1 MPPRSTSS
9 RTLVRPAGTRG
20 EGKRVDKLL
29 DTSQAAIRR
38 QKVNAA
44 AASRIIS
51 AARRLFVR
59 HGFEDV
65 SMRQIASAAKYTPGA
80 LYVHFQDKRDLI
92 FAMLKQDFAAFD
104 AGMDE
109 AFKIADP
116 VERLRLMGRGY
127 VRFALEHPHHY
138 KLMFMTE
145 PPADFREQSEKLS
158 HDGNCPHADSDR
170 EGYNACRM
178 TVAECM
184 QQGRFAPQLTDL
196 EKVTQATWGCVHGV
210 ASLFITHGQMPW
222 ARFTDP
228 LGAAFTAIDI
238 HLAGMTRGARVPTP
252 AMDGGPS
259 VQYGREASGPAGQQ
273 ASGPEIHP
281 PHPSS

>member
-1 MPPRSTSS
+1 MPARSAPT
-9 RTLVRPAGTRG
+9 RPTISA
-20 EGKRVDKLL
+20 K
-29 DTSQAAIRR
+29 AAPSDAAARR
-38 QKVNAA
+38 QKDNAA
-44 AASRIIS
+44 AAARIIA
-51 AARRLFVR
+51 AARRLFVK
-59 HGFEDV
+59 HGFDSV

-92 FAMLKQDFAAFD
+92 FAMLKQDFEAFD
-104 AGMDE
+104 AGMAD
-109 AFKIADP
+109 AFNIADP

-145 PPADFREQSEKLS
+145 PPEDFAAQSERLS
-158 HDGNCPHADSDR
+158 QGSNCPHANSDR

-178 TVAECM
+178 TVAECI
-184 QQGRFAPQLTDL
+184 QQGRFAPGLTDL

-238 HLAGMTRGARVPTP
+238 HLAGQTRGARVPTP
-252 AMDGGPS
+252 SHDGGPR
-259 VQYGREASGPAGQQ
+259 VQVGGDAEQHR
-273 ASGPEIHP
+273 SGPERQGSHP
-281 PHPSS
+281 PP

>member
-1 MPPRSTSS
+1 MPPKAAPTRTRSRSS
-9 RTLVRPAGTRG
+9 ARDLAHSRPVA
-20 EGKRVDKLL
+20 
-29 DTSQAAIRR
+29 RR
-38 QKVNAA
+38 EKENAA
-44 AASRIIS
+44 AAARIIA

-65 SMRQIASAAKYTPGA
+65 SMRQIAAAAKYTPGA

-104 AGMDE
+104 AGME
-109 AFKIADP
+109 AAFKIADP
-116 VERLRLMGRGY
+116 VERLRFMGRGY

-138 KLMFMTE
+138 KLMFMTQ
-145 PPADFREQSEKLS
+145 PPEDFVERSQRLASD
-158 HDGNCPHADSDR
+158 HNCPLADSDR

-178 TVAECM
+178 TVADCM
-184 QQGRFAPQLTDL
+184 QQGRFAPGLTDL

-222 ARFTDP
+222 AKFTDP
-228 LGAAFTAIDI
+228 LGAAYTAIDI

-252 AMDGGPS
+252 ALDAGASVQDGGAMEET
-259 VQYGREASGPAGQQ
+259 RSGPAGQQ
-273 ASGPEIHP
+273 ASGSDIKQLHP
-281 PHPSS
+281 PS